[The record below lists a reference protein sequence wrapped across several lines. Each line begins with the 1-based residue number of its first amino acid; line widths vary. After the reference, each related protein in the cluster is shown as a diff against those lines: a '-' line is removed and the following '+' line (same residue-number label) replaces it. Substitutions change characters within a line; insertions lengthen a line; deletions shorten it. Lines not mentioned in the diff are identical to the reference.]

1 MSPYQVTSPTRPA
14 SPWTGQTIYE
24 TDTKIG
30 YQYDGT
36 NWGPTYPGSGFRNLI
51 INGAM
56 QVAQRGTSV
65 ASITAD
71 SYPTADRWTSQIGTL
86 GTWTNSVEN
95 DAPTGSGFRKSW
107 KWLCTTADA
116 SPASGDYMVPQTR
129 LEGQNLQAILKG
141 TSSAKQL
148 TLSFWVKSNVT
159 GTYIAGLFDVDNTRI
174 VSASYTVSASATWE
188 KKTITFPADTT
199 GAFDNDE
206 NRSLDI
212 QFWLAAGTGFSSGTL
227 ATTWQTNT
235 NANRA
240 AGQVNLA
247 AATSNY
253 WQITGVQLEANPQ
266 PTPFEQRPIGVELA
280 LCQRYYEKSY
290 ASTTAPGTATY
301 DRLVTMTGSAGSATT
316 GEIIGNYY
324 WAAVKRVAPTVTW
337 YDHAGNSNRV
347 TRLQYGVANHGNN
360 VAAAGTVTEV
370 MAVVSSTS
378 GNTGQS
384 LQFHFV
390 ADVEL

>member
-1 MSPYQVTSPTRPA
+1 LSTAKPANPFDGQVIYMTDVD
-14 SPWTGQTIYE
+14 QTAVW
-24 TDTKIG
+24 
-30 YQYDGT
+30 DGT
-36 NWGPTYPGSGFRNLI
+36 TWTVLAPIASGRNLI

-65 ASITAD
+65 ASITTD
-71 SYPTADRWTSQIGTL
+71 SIATADRWTSQIGTL

-188 KKTITFPADTT
+188 NKTITFPADTT

-212 QFWLAAGTGFSSGTL
+212 QFWLAAGTSFSSGTL

-235 NANRA
+235 SANRA
-240 AGQVNLA
+240 AGQTNLA
-247 AATSNY
+247 SATSNY
-253 WQITGVQLEANPQ
+253 WQITGVQLEVGAVA
-266 PTPFEQRPIGVELA
+266 TPFEQRPIGVELA
-280 LCQRYYEKSY
+280 LCQRYYYRRSQIGGYNFIEGMGMGVNFNNGVFASFQNPVEMRSAPVY
-290 ASTTAPGTATY
+290 ALVSGTTGVDAYG
-301 DRLVTMTGSAGSATT
+301 VAGSATYSSQVT
-316 GEIIGNYY
+316 TTKGGRINFSTSGLTDYRPYFIIGNSS
-324 WAAVKRVAPTVTW
+324 ATV
-337 YDHAGNSNRV
+337 
-347 TRLQYGVANHGNN
+347 
-360 VAAAGTVTEV
+360 EF
-370 MAVVSSTS
+370 SS
-378 GNTGQS
+378 
-384 LQFHFV
+384 
-390 ADVEL
+390 EL

>member
-1 MSPYQVTSPTRPA
+1 
-14 SPWTGQTIYE
+14 
-24 TDTKIG
+24 
-30 YQYDGT
+30 
-36 NWGPTYPGSGFRNLI
+36 
-51 INGAM
+51 
-56 QVAQRGTSV
+56 
-65 ASITAD
+65 
-71 SYPTADRWTSQIGTL
+71 
-86 GTWTNSVEN
+86 
-95 DAPTGSGFRKSW
+95 
-107 KWLCTTADA
+107 
-116 SPASGDYMVPQTR
+116 
-129 LEGQNLQAILKG
+129 
-141 TSSAKQL
+141 
-148 TLSFWVKSNVT
+148 
-159 GTYIAGLFDVDNTRI
+159 
-174 VSASYTVSASATWE
+174 VSASATWE